1 MCMLPPSGRK
11 VLERNLIFMT
21 DTFSFYCQSA
31 GTKIHSWL
39 ESLSLLHVSSDDII
53 HQIKNR
59 GLRQHSHPTLF
70 FRGWYSGPSLPR
82 CVSFLHL
89 SSSYK
94 KSTPEFKNI
103 SPLIS
108 QRIRKEKNT
117 HLFKYL
123 TCRQS
128 NLSNGRFIFV
138 FRTLKLCSDI
148 LKYSF

>member
-11 VLERNLIFMT
+11 ALERNLIFMT

-59 GLRQHSHPTLF
+59 GLKQHPHPTLF
-70 FRGWYSGPSLPR
+70 FRGWYSDPSLPR
-82 CVSFLHL
+82 CVYFLHL
-89 SSSYK
+89 SSSSK
-94 KSTPEFKNI
+94 KSTPKFKNI

-108 QRIRKEKNT
+108 QRIRKEKKIHT
-117 HLFKYL
+117 Y
-123 TCRQS
+123 S
-128 NLSNGRFIFV
+128 NLLLAGKVICQV
-138 FRTLKLCSDI
+138 GD
-148 LKYSF
+148 SFLFSEH